1 MKRLLFSSWL
11 LHSFPPVKGAGFRC
25 HVRWTTAAPQLLSG
39 LRSSLSDCK
48 QARPAGA
55 LSIKTG
61 ATLYPCPMPRPHPPA
76 SHLPA
81 RTAEIRLKSTLQGPK
96 GARVLKQVGSPGIV
110 RGKGCKRETEFWA
123 VGPTWWRALE
133 HGISLS
139 IQKETQKNL

>member
-11 LHSFPPVKGAGFRC
+11 FHSFPPVEGAGFRWC
-25 HVRWTTAAPQLLSG
+25 
-39 LRSSLSDCK
+39 RSSLSDCK
-48 QARPAGA
+48 QARPAG
-55 LSIKTG
+55 G
-61 ATLYPCPMPRPHPPA
+61 ASNKNWSYSVPLPHPPA

-96 GARVLKQVGSPGIV
+96 GTGVLKQGGQPTD
-110 RGKGCKRETEFWA
+110 CEREGLQEFWA